1 MEEFIFMLVVSFL
14 YIIVVSRKDI
24 LKIIRKW
31 DEPFEK
37 KDWRELVEFIF
48 FLAVIALIMVI
59 LTMSYET
66 AKDKIWD
73 FLLGR

>member
-66 AKDKIWD
+66 AKDKILD